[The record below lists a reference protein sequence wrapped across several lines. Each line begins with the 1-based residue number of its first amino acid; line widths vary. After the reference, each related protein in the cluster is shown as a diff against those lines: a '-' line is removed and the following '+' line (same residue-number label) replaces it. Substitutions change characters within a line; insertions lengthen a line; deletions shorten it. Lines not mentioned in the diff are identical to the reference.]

1 MMNVLDSETIAID
14 PVIAFHEAGH
24 AAAAVVLGLGFLL
37 KEVRVVAHD
46 GRGPGTDLCGDAVP
60 RGCTTKPEEVSEAEW
75 QRLQADPAAWN
86 DWIER
91 DHDKFAIYYLAGE
104 AAQHRYA
111 PDVMTP
117 PHKTDHSNVERLVP
131 SDRVPRL
138 REEAHTLIATHRSAV
153 ERIASALL
161 RRHRLTGEEVKTLI
175 G

>member
-1 MMNVLDSETIAID
+1 MHMTGE
-14 PVIAFHEAGH
+14 
-24 AAAAVVLGLGFLL
+24 GLG
-37 KEVRVVAHD
+37 RICAAMPSS
-46 GRGPGTDLCGDAVP
+46 GN
-60 RGCTTKPEEVSEAEW
+60 TTKPEEVSEAEW

-111 PDVMTP
+111 PDIVTT

-138 REEAHTLIATHRSAV
+138 REEAYALIATHESAV

-161 RRHRLTGEEVKTLI
+161 RRHRLTGDEVKALI
-175 G
+175 W